1 MSPKAFAVL
10 FIITAVTLAAAGF
23 MTAQDRGFRAAEGVG
38 EKVFPKLLDRV
49 NDTAL
54 IVIDHAG
61 GRITLRRG
69 ADGWTMKEKLDYP
82 AHAVKI
88 KRAVLGLAE
97 LKLAEPKTKAP
108 EKFSKLE
115 LRDPGS
121 DGAKSRL
128 ATLFDKDGALLA
140 EIIVGKRR
148 RTLPGSVTGGVY
160 IRHPGENQT
169 WLASGGAEI
178 TDEWLNWL
186 ERKIVDVDGARVK
199 RIVIRHPDGQTLSVS
214 KATAET
220 AGFTIDD
227 MPEGKKLIIESGPNA
242 VGASLN
248 ALQLDDIEKASQP
261 FDPEA
266 TVSTEVTTFD
276 GLSLKVLTAKRD
288 GDFWLRIEASGESG
302 GGGDGEAAKEADEIM
317 ARTGGWTY
325 KISAYAASNI
335 AKRMENL
342 VEDTKPKS

>member
-1 MSPKAFAVL
+1 MSPKAFAAL

-23 MTAQDRGFRAAEGVG
+23 MTAQDRGFQAAEGVG

-49 NDTAL
+49 NDVAS
-54 IVIDHAG
+54 IVIDHAR
-61 GRITLRRG
+61 GRITLLRG
-69 ADGWTMKEKLDYP
+69 ADGWTMKEKLGY
-82 AHAVKI
+82 AARVVKI

-160 IRHPGENQT
+160 IRRPGENQT

-186 ERKIVDVDGARVK
+186 ERKIVDVDTGRVM
-199 RIVIRHPDGQTLSVS
+199 RVVIRHPDGQMLSVS

-220 AGFTIDD
+220 KDFAIDD
-227 MPEGKKLIIESGPNA
+227 MPGGKKLIIESGPNA
-242 VGASLN
+242 VGSAFS

-261 FDPEA
+261 FDTKA
-266 TVSTEVTTFD
+266 AVSTEVTTFD

-288 GDFWLRIEASGESG
+288 GNFWLRIEATAENAG
-302 GGGDGEAAKEADEIM
+302 GEAAREAEEII
-317 ARTGGWTY
+317 ARTGGWIY

-335 AKRMENL
+335 ARRMENL
-342 VEDTKPKS
+342 VEDVKPKS